1 MLRCMTLGNWV
12 DSRRSRGD
20 FCYTPKMELVRCY
33 ELFLN
38 SHKTTKYPVANTEKF
53 KIL

>member
-1 MLRCMTLGNWV
+1 MTLGNWGG
-12 DSRRSRGD
+12 SRRSRGD
-20 FCYTPKMELVRCY
+20 FSYTPKMGLFRSY

-38 SHKTTKYPVANTEKF
+38 SYQTTKCPVANIEKL

>member
-1 MLRCMTLGNWV
+1 MTLGNWS
-12 DSRRSRGD
+12 DSGSRGD
-20 FCYTPKMELVRCY
+20 FSYTLKMGLVGSY

-38 SHKTTKYPVANTEKF
+38 SYQISNCPVVNTEKF

>member
-1 MLRCMTLGNWV
+1 MLRCMTLGNWG

-20 FCYTPKMELVRCY
+20 FSYTPKIGLVGSY
-33 ELFLN
+33 ELLLN
-38 SHKTTKYPVANTEKF
+38 SYQTTKYPVANTEKF